1 MSTKRSVG
9 PVPFIAAA
17 VIVFTPQGE
26 AQQARHA
33 EHEWDYGKEHGP
45 DHWGALKPEFAAC
58 QSGHQQSP
66 IDIDKTEK
74 ADLAPI
80 QFEYRASP
88 LRIVDN
94 GHTIQVNYGPG
105 SSIRVGDRQY
115 VLKQFHFHH
124 PSEETVHGR
133 HHEMSLH
140 LVHADAAG
148 TLAVVAVLLDPG
160 TENTLVRQLWS
171 LLPKE
176 EEKEERRDDV
186 QLNAADLLP
195 ADRGYYTFEGSLTT
209 PPCSENVTWLVL
221 KQPVAVSTRQI
232 AQFSKRYPD
241 DARPTQPLHG
251 RVVRETR

>member
-1 MSTKRSVG
+1 MWYHLRRFSQAFALV
-9 PVPFIAAA
+9 AA
-17 VIVFTPQGE
+17 IMPLRLH
-26 AQQARHA
+26 AQA
-33 EHEWDYGKEHGP
+33 HEGAHWTYKGKEGP
-45 DHWGALKPEFAAC
+45 SHWGALDSAYALCARGKA
-58 QSGHQQSP
+58 QSP
-66 IDIDKTEK
+66 INIVPT
-74 ADLAPI
+74 APHQLPGLSI
-80 QFEYRASP
+80 AYQPTAINI
-88 LRIVDN
+88 LNN